1 MAKMNYKEQ
10 GVNLFKYITKERKD
24 LANIY
29 FYAIFSGL
37 VQLSLPL
44 GIQAI
49 ISYSMGATMVT
60 SIYLLIGL
68 VVIGTWLVG
77 LFKLKVMQII
87 EKIQQKI
94 FVEYSIAFAEK
105 LPKLNLT
112 KINKYFLPEL
122 VNRFFDTPNL
132 QKGISKILLEIPSS
146 IIQIF
151 FGIILLSIYHPWF
164 LIFGLIVL
172 LGVFFIFRITMEQG
186 IATSIAESDKKYEV
200 ASWLEDI
207 ASSVKTFKSNSATE
221 MHLQETDRLL
231 GEYLENRTSHFRVL
245 YFQYKTIIFFKVIIV
260 FTMLIIATYLLLNQQ
275 LNIGAFIATEIVVI
289 MIMSAVEKL
298 IKNLESYYDM
308 ITSLVK
314 LSKVL
319 DLPEENKGEVSLSK
333 AQEGFEIDFK
343 DVTISFND
351 SLPILTQVNFK
362 IKPNTITVISGS
374 LGAGKSVLM
383 NLLAGF
389 YEPSSGKIFYDKTP
403 FNNINKNLLRSQ
415 IGLYLND
422 VGIIKGTVM
431 QNIQISNPEITADDI
446 TKAALEL
453 GVDNFAEYFT
463 DGYYTD
469 ISETDSMLS
478 FSSKKMIL
486 LLRAILGKTRLLILE
501 DPVEGLHETLHP
513 KIWKYLK
520 KVSSNRNVIVVSN
533 DNELISL
540 ADHYLYLSNGT
551 VQSIK

>member
-1 MAKMNYKEQ
+1 MANKNYKEL
-10 GVNLFKYITKERKD
+10 GLKLFKYITKERKD
-24 LANIY
+24 VANIY

-49 ISYSMGATMVT
+49 ISYAMGATMVT

-77 LFKLKVMQII
+77 FFKLKVMQII

-132 QKGISKILLEIPSS
+132 QKGVTKILLEIPTS

-186 IATSIAESDKKYEV
+186 IASSIAESDKKYEV

-207 ASSVKTFKSNSATE
+207 ASSIRTFKNDSATQI
-221 MHLQETDRLL
+221 HLQETDHLVE
-231 GEYLENRTSHFRVL
+231 EYLEHRTSHFRVL
-245 YFQYKTIIFFKVIIV
+245 YFQYKTIIFFKVLIIL
-260 FTMLIIATYLLLNQQ
+260 TMLVIATYLLLNQQ

-289 MIMSAVEKL
+289 MIMTAVESL

-308 ITSLVK
+308 ITSMVK

-319 DLPEENKGEVSLSK
+319 DLPEENNGQVSLK
-333 AQEGFEIDFK
+333 NIQEGFEIEFK
-343 DVTISFND
+343 DVSVSFSD
-351 SLPILTQVNFK
+351 SLPVLTDVNFK
-362 IKPNTITVISGS
+362 IQPNTITAISGH
-374 LGAGKSVLM
+374 LGSGKSVLI
-383 NLLAGF
+383 NLFAGF
-389 YEPSSGKIFYDKTP
+389 YEPTNGKILYDKTP
-403 FNNINKNLLRSQ
+403 FNNINKHIFRNQ
-415 IGLYLND
+415 IGIYLND
-422 VGIIKGTVM
+422 VGIIKGTVL
-431 QNIQISNPEITADDI
+431 QNIQISNPDITVEDI
-446 TKAALEL
+446 TKTALEL
-453 GVDNFAEYFT
+453 GVDNFTEYFT
-463 DGYYTD
+463 NGYYTN
-469 ISETDSMLS
+469 ISETDSQLS
-478 FSSKKMIL
+478 FSSRKMIL

-501 DPVEGLHETLHP
+501 NPLEGLHENLQS
-513 KIWKYLK
+513 KIWNYLK
-520 KVSSNRNVIVVSN
+520 KMSANRNIVLVTN
-533 DNELISL
+533 NEELIAE
-540 ADHYLYLSNGT
+540 ADHYLYLSNGN

>member
-1 MAKMNYKEQ
+1 MAEKKYKELGIQ
-10 GVNLFKYITKERKD
+10 LFKYITKERKD
-24 LANIY
+24 VANIY

-49 ISYSMGATMVT
+49 ISYAMGATMVT

-77 LFKLKVMQII
+77 FFKLKVMQII

-132 QKGISKILLEIPSS
+132 QKGVSKILLEIPTA

-151 FGIILLSIYHPWF
+151 FGIVLLSFYHPWF
-164 LIFGLIVL
+164 LIFGFIVL
-172 LGVFFIFRITMEQG
+172 FGVFFIFRITMEQG
-186 IATSIAESDKKYEV
+186 IASSLAESDKKYEV

-207 ASSVKTFKSNSATE
+207 ASSIKTFKNNSA
-221 MHLQETDRLL
+221 MQLHLQETDQLL
-231 GEYLENRTSHFRVL
+231 QDYLENRTSHFRVL
-245 YFQYKTIIFFKVIIV
+245 YFQYKTIIYFKVIIILI
-260 FTMLIIATYLLLNQQ
+260 MLIIATYLLLNQQ

-319 DLPEENKGEVSLSK
+319 DLPEENGGEVSLRGI
-333 AQEGFEIDFK
+333 QDGFEIEFK
-343 DVTISFND
+343 DVSVSFSD
-351 SLPILTQVNFK
+351 YSPILSDINFK
-362 IKPNTITVISGS
+362 IQPNTITVVSGS
-374 LGAGKSVLM
+374 LGTGKSILM
-383 NLLAGF
+383 NLFAGF
-389 YEPSSGKIFYDKTP
+389 YEPKTGKIFYDKTP
-403 FNNINKNLLRSQ
+403 FNNINKNIFRNQ
-415 IGLYLND
+415 IGIYLND
-422 VGIIKGTVM
+422 VGIIKGTVL
-431 QNIQISNPEITADDI
+431 QNIQISNPNITAEDV
-446 TKAALEL
+446 TKMAIEL
-453 GVDNFAEYFT
+453 GIDNFSEYFSN
-463 DGYYTD
+463 GYFTE
-469 ISETDSMLS
+469 ISETDSLLS
-478 FSSKKMIL
+478 FSSKKLIL
-486 LLRAILGKTRLLILE
+486 LFRAFLGNTRLLILE
-501 DPVEGLHETLHP
+501 DPVDGLQDNLHS
-513 KIWKYLK
+513 KIWNYLK
-520 KVSSNRNVIVVSN
+520 KVSEHRNIVVVTN
-533 DNELISL
+533 DEELIEM
-540 ADHYLYLSNGT
+540 ADHQLYLSNGT
-551 VQSIK
+551 IQSIK

>member
-1 MAKMNYKEQ
+1 MANKNYKEKGIQ
-10 GVNLFKYITKERKD
+10 LFKFITKERKD
-24 LANIY
+24 VANIY

-49 ISYSMGATMVT
+49 ISYAMGATMVT
-60 SIYLLIGL
+60 SIYLLIAL

-77 LFKLKVMQII
+77 FFRLKVMQII

-122 VNRFFDTPNL
+122 INRFFDMPNL
-132 QKGISKILLEIPSS
+132 QKGMSKILLEIPTA

-151 FGIILLSIYHPWF
+151 FGIILLSFYHPWF
-164 LIFGLIVL
+164 LIFGLMVI
-172 LGVFFIFRITMEQG
+172 LGVVFIFRITMEQG
-186 IATSIAESDKKYEV
+186 IASSLEESDKKYAV

-207 ASSVKTFKSNSATE
+207 AHSVKTFKNNSATQL
-221 MHLQETDRLL
+221 HLKEADHLVE
-231 GEYLENRTSHFRVL
+231 EYLENRTSHFQVL
-245 YFQYKTIIFFKVIIV
+245 YFQYKTIIVFKVVIIL
-260 FTMLIIATYLLLNQQ
+260 TMLAIATYLLLNQQ

-308 ITSLVK
+308 ITSMAK

-319 DLPEENKGEVSLSK
+319 DLPEENNGEVSLK
-333 AQEGFEIDFK
+333 DTQEGFEIEFK
-343 DVTISFND
+343 EVGLSLGD
-351 SLPILTQVNFK
+351 SLPILSDVNFK
-362 IKPNTITVISGS
+362 ILPNTITAISGS

-383 NLLAGF
+383 NLFAGF
-389 YEPSSGKIFYDKTP
+389 YEPTTGKILYDKTP
-403 FNNINKNLLRSQ
+403 FNNINKHIFRNQ
-415 IGLYLND
+415 IGIYLND
-422 VGIIKGTVM
+422 VGIIKGTVL
-431 QNIQISNPEITADDI
+431 QNIQISNPEVTPEDI
-446 TKAALEL
+446 TKTAIEL
-453 GVDNFAEYFT
+453 GVENLTEYFT
-463 DGYYTD
+463 NGYYTD
-469 ISETDSMLS
+469 ISETDSQLS

-501 DPVEGLHETLHP
+501 DPFEGLGENL
-513 KIWKYLK
+513 KENIWQYLK
-520 KVSSNRNVIVVSN
+520 KMSETRNIIMVTKEKNFIAEAKHHLFVSN
-533 DNELISL
+533 GKVEF
-540 ADHYLYLSNGT
+540 
-551 VQSIK
+551 VK

>member
-1 MAKMNYKEQ
+1 MANKNYKEL
-10 GVNLFKYITKERKD
+10 GLKLFKYITKERKD
-24 LANIY
+24 VANIY

-49 ISYSMGATMVT
+49 ISYAMGATMVT

-77 LFKLKVMQII
+77 FFKLKVMQII

-132 QKGISKILLEIPSS
+132 QKGVTKILLEIPTS

-186 IATSIAESDKKYEV
+186 IASSIAESDKKYEV

-207 ASSVKTFKSNSATE
+207 ASSIRTFKNDSATQI
-221 MHLQETDRLL
+221 HLQETDHLVE
-231 GEYLENRTSHFRVL
+231 EYLEHRTSHFRVL
-245 YFQYKTIIFFKVIIV
+245 YFQYKTIIFFKVLIIL
-260 FTMLIIATYLLLNQQ
+260 TMLVIATYLLLNQQ

-289 MIMSAVEKL
+289 MIMTAVESL

-308 ITSLVK
+308 ITSMVK

-319 DLPEENKGEVSLSK
+319 DLPEENNGQVSLK
-333 AQEGFEIDFK
+333 NIQEGFEIEFK
-343 DVTISFND
+343 DLSVSFSD
-351 SLPILTQVNFK
+351 SLPVLTDVNFK
-362 IKPNTITVISGS
+362 IQPNTITAISGH
-374 LGAGKSVLM
+374 LGSGKSVLI
-383 NLLAGF
+383 NLFAGF
-389 YEPSSGKIFYDKTP
+389 YEPTNGKILYDKTP
-403 FNNINKNLLRSQ
+403 FNNINKHIFRNQ
-415 IGLYLND
+415 IGIYLND
-422 VGIIKGTVM
+422 VGIIKGTVL
-431 QNIQISNPEITADDI
+431 QNIQISNPDITVEDI
-446 TKAALEL
+446 TKTALEL
-453 GVDNFAEYFT
+453 GVDNFTEYFT
-463 DGYYTD
+463 NGYYTN
-469 ISETDSMLS
+469 ISETDSQLS
-478 FSSKKMIL
+478 FSSRKMIL

-501 DPVEGLHETLHP
+501 NPLEGLHENLQS
-513 KIWKYLK
+513 KIWNYLK
-520 KVSSNRNVIVVSN
+520 KMSANRNIVLVTN
-533 DNELISL
+533 NEELIAE
-540 ADHYLYLSNGT
+540 ADHYLYLSNGN